1 MITTALQELV
11 SSALHAPASLFAP
24 IGWENANGFA
34 LVPVALAAM
43 GWMALIA
50 GVALHRRSSL
60 APSRHSIAAASAA
73 SAAPP
78 ARRTPRLAH
87 A

>member
-24 IGWENANGFA
+24 IAWQNANGFA
-34 LVPVALAAM
+34 LIPVALTAM
-43 GWMALIA
+43 GWLALIA

-60 APSRHSIAAASAA
+60 APARHAIAAAPVA
-73 SAAPP
+73 SP